1 MNDTKQTTKVLHVI
15 GGMNRGG
22 AETFLMNVLR
32 NINRNKF
39 EFIFL
44 CYGDKKFDYEDEIA
58 QLGGRIVRVPDVKNV
73 GIRAHM
79 RHLKRVMVE
88 NGIDVVHSHTYYNSL
103 FSLNVAALSRI
114 RLRIAHS
121 HNTQSEPNPSL
132 AKRVYFFVSKIGIEV
147 FANKFV
153 ACGNDAG
160 HALYMPWRKFQ
171 VINNGI
177 NIKDFV
183 YDQDNRN
190 SIRTELGIDKDATV
204 LMHAGRFA
212 EVKNHDFLIDTF
224 AEYQK
229 LDPNSRLILV
239 GDGPLREKTENKV
252 KRLNLSNSVKFLGLR
267 SDINRIYSAAD
278 VFVFPSLFEGLPVV
292 LVEAQANGIKCI
304 ISDAVDKNVKV
315 TDSVIFHSLSSGPK
329 TWARH
334 IFEESKARV
343 DNSQILANGA
353 YDMSANINTI
363 QMMYSGARN
372 DRI

>member
-1 MNDTKQTTKVLHVI
+1 MISDKTTKVLHVI

-32 NINRNKF
+32 SIDRNKF

-44 CYGDKKFDYEDEIA
+44 CYGDKKFDYEDEITHF
-58 QLGGRIVRVPDVKNV
+58 GGRIVRTPDVKDV
-73 GIRAHM
+73 GILANIQNLRRIIA
-79 RHLKRVMVE
+79 E
-88 NGIDVVHSHTYYNSL
+88 YNIDVVHAHTYYNSL
-103 FSLNVAALSRI
+103 FSLIAATLSGV
-114 RLRIAHS
+114 RLRIVHS
-121 HNTQSEPNPSL
+121 HSTQSEPNPSL
-132 AKRVYFFVSKIGIEV
+132 AKRVYFLVSKIGIEM

-160 HALYMPWRKFQ
+160 RALYMQWRKFQ

-177 NIKDFV
+177 NVKDFV
-183 YDQDNRN
+183 YDQANRN
-190 SIRTELGIDKDATV
+190 SIRTELGIDKDVTV

-229 LDPNSRLILV
+229 YDPKSQLILV
-239 GDGPLREKTENKV
+239 GDGPLRKKMEDKVEK
-252 KRLNLSNSVKFLGLR
+252 LNISNAVKFLGLR
-267 SDINRIYSAAD
+267 SDVYKIYSAAD
-278 VFVFPSLFEGLPVV
+278 AFVFPSIFEGLPVV

-315 TDSVIFHSLSSGPK
+315 TDSVIFYSLSAGPK

-334 IFEESKARV
+334 IFEASKARV
-343 DNSQILANGA
+343 DNFQILANGA
-353 YDMSANINTI
+353 YDMSANVNTI
-363 QMMYSGARN
+363 QMMYSGARD

>member
-1 MNDTKQTTKVLHVI
+1 MSSKTVSVLHVI
-15 GGMNRGG
+15 GNMNRGG

-32 NINRNKF
+32 NIDRNKF

-44 CYGDKKFDYEDEIA
+44 CYGDAKSDYEDEIT
-58 QLGGRIVRVPDVKNV
+58 QLGGRIVRTPDVKDV
-73 GIRAHM
+73 GILAHIQ
-79 RHLKRVMVE
+79 HLRRIIAE
-88 NGIDVVHSHTYYNSL
+88 YNIDVVHAHTYYNSL
-103 FSLNVAALSRI
+103 FSLIAATLSGV
-114 RLRIAHS
+114 LRIAHS
-121 HNTQSEPNPSL
+121 HSTQSEPNPNL
-132 AKRVYFFVSKIGIEV
+132 AKRVYFLVSKIGIEL

-153 ACGNDAG
+153 ACGNEAG
-160 HALYMPWRKFQ
+160 RALYMPWRKFQ

-190 SIRTELGIDKDATV
+190 SIRTELGINKNATV

-229 LDPNSRLILV
+229 YDPKSQLILV
-239 GDGPLREKTENKV
+239 GDGPLRKKMEDKVEK
-252 KRLNLSNSVKFLGLR
+252 LNLSNAVKFLGLR
-267 SDINRIYSAAD
+267 SDVYRIYSAAD
-278 VFVFPSLFEGLPVV
+278 AFVFPSIFEGLPVV
-292 LVEAQANGIKCI
+292 LIEAQANGIKCI

-334 IFEESKARV
+334 IFEANKAHV
-343 DNSQILANGA
+343 DNSHILANGA
-353 YDMSANINTI
+353 YDMSANIDAI
-363 QMMYSGARN
+363 QMMYSEARN
-372 DRI
+372 AKK

>member
-1 MNDTKQTTKVLHVI
+1 MSKIKVLHII

-32 NINRNKF
+32 NIDRKKF
-39 EFIFL
+39 EFVFL
-44 CYGDKKFDYEDEIA
+44 CYEKGAFDYEDEII
-58 QLGGRIVRVPDVKNV
+58 QLGGRIVRIPDVKDV
-73 GIRAHM
+73 GILAHIQ
-79 RHLKRVMVE
+79 HLRRIMAE
-88 NGIDVVHSHTYYNSL
+88 YNIDVVHAHTYYNSL
-103 FSLNVAALSRI
+103 FSLIAATLSRI
-114 RLRIAHS
+114 RLRIVHS
-121 HNTQSEPNPSL
+121 HNTQSEPNPSFV
-132 AKRVYFFVSKIGIEV
+132 KRVYFLISKIGIEL

-153 ACGNDAG
+153 ACGDDAG
-160 HALYMPWRKFQ
+160 HALFVPWRKFQ

-183 YDQDNRN
+183 YSQDSRN
-190 SIRTELGIDKDATV
+190 SVREELGIDKRATV

-229 LDPNSRLILV
+229 YDPKSRLILV
-239 GDGPLREKTENKV
+239 GDGPLRKKTEDKV
-252 KRLNLSNSVKFLGLR
+252 EKLNLSNAVKFLGLR
-267 SDINRIYSAAD
+267 SDVYRIYSAAD
-278 VFVFPSLFEGLPVV
+278 AFIFPSIFEGLPVV

-304 ISDAVDKNVKV
+304 ISDAVDKNVRI
-315 TDSVIFHSLSSGPK
+315 TDSVIFHSLSAGPK

-334 IFEESKARV
+334 IFEASKTRV

-353 YDMSANINTI
+353 YDMSANINSI

>member
-1 MNDTKQTTKVLHVI
+1 MISYKTVSVLHVI

-32 NINRNKF
+32 NIDRSEF

-58 QLGGRIVRVPDVKNV
+58 QLGGRIVRIPDVKNV
-73 GIRAHM
+73 GIRVHIQQLRRA
-79 RHLKRVMVE
+79 MVE
-88 NGIDVVHSHTYYNSL
+88 NGIDIVHAHTYYNSL
-103 FSLNVAALSRI
+103 FSLIAAKLGGIS
-114 RLRIAHS
+114 LRIAHS
-121 HNTQSEPNPSL
+121 HSTQSEPNPSL
-132 AKRVYFFVSKIGIEV
+132 AKRVYFLVSKIGIEL

-160 HALYMPWRKFQ
+160 RALYMQWRKFQ

-183 YDQDNRN
+183 YDQNNRN
-190 SIRTELGIDKDATV
+190 SIRTELGIDKNVTV

-229 LDPNSRLILV
+229 YDPKSQLILL
-239 GDGPLREKTENKV
+239 GDGPLRKKMEDKVEK
-252 KRLNLSNSVKFLGLR
+252 LNLSNAVKFLGLR
-267 SDINRIYSAAD
+267 SDVYRIYSAAD
-278 VFVFPSLFEGLPVV
+278 AFVFPSIFEGLPVV

-304 ISDAVDKNVKV
+304 ISDAVDKNVRI
-315 TDSVIFHSLSSGPK
+315 TDSVIFHSLSAGPK

-334 IFEESKARV
+334 IFEASKTRV
-343 DNSQILANGA
+343 DNSQTLANGA

-363 QMMYSGARN
+363 QMMYSEARN